1 MAAAER
7 VICRSDQLIEAGE
20 GVRFE
25 LQWQGRPATA
35 FVIRFGGRAYAYL
48 NRCAHVGVELD
59 WQLGRFFD
67 NEGAHLICST
77 HGAIYA
83 PDSGLCVHGPC
94 KGAALIALPVEE
106 INAKVLQKN
115 HG

>member
-7 VICRSDQLIEAGE
+7 VICDSAELVEAGD
-20 GVRFE
+20 GVRFDLE
-25 LQWQGRPATA
+25 VQGRQVSA
-35 FVIRFGGRAYAYL
+35 FAIRFGGSVYAYI

-77 HGAIYA
+77 HGAAYA

-106 INAKVLQKN
+106 INGKVVQKN